1 MDKENAGQPAKTR
14 SKLASQA
21 LPLAML
27 MTDDIDSQVEAYKTW
42 QSTVLAVG

>member
-1 MDKENAGQPAKTR
+1 MENAGQPAKTR
-14 SKLASQA
+14 NKLASQA

-27 MTDDIDSQVEAYKTW
+27 TTDDTDSQVEVYKTW